1 MGNDV
6 NNTTM
11 KHSEVT
17 MTKFLEIKTVHGNIV
32 LINVN
37 HIATIRQGVDVD
49 FNFIYLIDGD
59 CTNTYETIESIKE
72 QLKNKYKMNN
82 INLTIDDLKNISIR
96 IVSKMVSEGIIEDC
110 TDTDISTEFDVQD
123 IITEELCDYFKIEN
137 D

>member
-1 MGNDV
+1 MFAV
-6 NNTTM
+6 YIMVTT
-11 KHSEVT
+11 
-17 MTKFLEIKTVHGNIV
+17 
-32 LINVN
+32 
-37 HIATIRQGVDVD
+37 
-49 FNFIYLIDGD
+49 
-59 CTNTYETIESIKE
+59 KE

>member
-1 MGNDV
+1 
-6 NNTTM
+6 
-11 KHSEVT
+11 
-17 MTKFLEIKTVHGNIV
+17 
-32 LINVN
+32 
-37 HIATIRQGVDVD
+37 
-49 FNFIYLIDGD
+49 
-59 CTNTYETIESIKE
+59 
-72 QLKNKYKMNN
+72 MNN